1 MSFYSPLFFLFFIGL
16 IPIIIMYLLKKQHT
30 DIIISSNYL
39 WEKALKD
46 VEANRPWQRL
56 RKNLLLI
63 LQLLIFSLI
72 VLSLAKPYIFSS
84 NTSSGNTIIVLDT
97 SMSMQGSSGETTR
110 FDIAKKEIEK
120 IVDNLKPDTSITII
134 AMDMSPNILINNT
147 DNKELAKSQLASI
160 KPTNSKD
167 NIQETLSLLNAMTK
181 DMDNYSILFYT
192 DKWIETDI
200 DKLIIN
206 YIDGE
211 HRNVAIENISHSLD
225 SSGITA
231 LTTVTNYSNEDMSF
245 DVSLYVDDSLY
256 DVKETSLLPGES
268 SSIYWQNINPSA
280 RILRAEIDIE
290 DSLMVDNVRHHII
303 NTDSVKKILLATKG
317 NVFLEKAISL
327 NNNIELYKT
336 NEISESISGYEL
348 YVFDGI
354 VPDKLPK
361 DGSVIMIAQTN
372 SEFFKDAS
380 VDSGE
385 MKALN
390 DELFRYV
397 SLDFSIGKTKF
408 IADSGW
414 IEPVLLI
421 NDNPVIAKGKRD
433 NQKFILIGFDF
444 HDSDFPLQVDFPIF
458 IQNMLEHSLNMSN
471 QEQIA
476 VLSGESL
483 NLDTLPNSKE
493 ISVIKPDGQK
503 EKLGPPFPLAPFT
516 DTKEIGVYTI
526 EQKLDNSTVNSY
538 FVSNVD
544 THNESKYEVVSN
556 DLREQIIER
565 QSKVKGEKNIG
576 NILLLIAILLFA
588 VEWVVYNRGN

>member
-167 NIQETLSLLNAMTK
+167 NIQETLSLLNSMTK

-200 DKLIIN
+200 DKLFIN

-361 DGSVIMIAQTN
+361 DGSVIMIAPTN

>member
-200 DKLIIN
+200 DKLFIN

-361 DGSVIMIAQTN
+361 DGSVIMIAPTN